1 MLETQSELCN
11 PCVDHPSFFKIET
24 ISKRL
29 NSNEILESVSKYF
42 QISVEDIC
50 SSKRPAKIA
59 EARMVAAYVLRK
71 DRYLGLGLK
80 HIGSI
85 LGGKDHTSV
94 MHQVKRIGELIE
106 IEPEFKE
113 KIKEVFQ
120 QTYGSVSYFVY

>member
-42 QISVEDIC
+42 DISVEDIC

-94 MHQVKRIGELIE
+94 MHHVKRIGELIE

-120 QTYGSVSYFVY
+120 QTYGSISYFVY